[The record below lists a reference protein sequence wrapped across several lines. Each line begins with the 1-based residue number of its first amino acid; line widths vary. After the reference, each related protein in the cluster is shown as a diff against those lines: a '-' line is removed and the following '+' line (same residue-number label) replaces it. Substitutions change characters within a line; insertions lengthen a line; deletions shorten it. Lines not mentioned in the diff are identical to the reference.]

1 MKTLLR
7 ICYIVVI
14 ATTLMGL
21 ILDITEEQYK
31 DAMKGVTLILWV
43 CMTWGWFESSE
54 RKQKVIDF
62 QNALIQAQRK
72 NKDRLNQV
80 NNMKDLIIER
90 QQTIISELK
99 PEGNENKDKNS

>member
-14 ATTLMGL
+14 ATTLIGL

-31 DAMKGVTLILWV
+31 DAMKGVALILWV

-54 RKQKVIDF
+54 RKQKVIDK
-62 QNALIQAQRK
+62 QDELISAQRQAIS
-72 NKDRLNQV
+72 DLEQ
-80 NNMKDLIIER
+80 MKVLQDVLIDAQEQAIL
-90 QQTIISELK
+90 ELK
-99 PEGNENKDKNS
+99 SKVNEDKN

>member
-43 CMTWGWFESSE
+43 CMTWGWFEGSE